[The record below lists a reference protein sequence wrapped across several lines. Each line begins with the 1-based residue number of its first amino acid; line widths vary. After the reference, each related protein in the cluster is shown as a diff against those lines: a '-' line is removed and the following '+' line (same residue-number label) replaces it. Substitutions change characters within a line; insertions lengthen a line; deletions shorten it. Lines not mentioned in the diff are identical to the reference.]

1 MDQSLPRESSPIG
14 REYLFPNLSR
24 LLTDYSHRGDD
35 VFLNEPARAT
45 ASSQLS
51 PVAEAFTPG
60 PYLTPSAT
68 ASRAG
73 GVSSYIP
80 VGNTRTGPG
89 VIGSGTPV
97 SNLLSGSVPD
107 DVDLAMA
114 QDFARSIAIGPGPW
128 PAMATLVEDSNEL
141 VARIDDLTSQL
152 QGTEVSRDLLHYA
165 VVREGTFSTDDQ
177 RGRAVLVC
185 GIPIGFPEFAVRTIF
200 TVCLSHYRH
209 LLPSDIFTATVIQ
222 LSHWRQL
229 QEPQPTRSRHRRP
242 LQHSRRL
249 RG

>member
-14 REYLFPNLSR
+14 REYLFPNLFR
-24 LLTDYSHRGDD
+24 LLTDHSHSGDD
-35 VFLNEPARAT
+35 VFLNEPASAT

-60 PYLTPSAT
+60 AFLTPSAT

-80 VGNTRTGPG
+80 GGITRTGPG

-114 QDFARSIAIGPGPW
+114 ENLARSTAIGPGPW
-128 PAMATLVEDSNEL
+128 PGMATLVEDSNEL
-141 VARIDDLTSQL
+141 AARIDNLTTQL
-152 QGTEVSRDLLHYA
+152 QGTVVSRDLLHYA

-185 GIPIGFPEFAVRTIF
+185 GIPIGFPEFAVRSIF
-200 TVCLSHYRH
+200 TVSLSHSLH
-209 LLPSDIFTATVIQ
+209 LLPSDIFIATAVQ
-222 LSHWRQL
+222 FPHWRQL
-229 QEPQPTRSRHRRP
+229 QESKPTWSRHRWP
-242 LQHSRRL
+242 LQHSRRF